1 MELDAVTNSYARWAP
16 VYDATF
22 GRITH
27 AGRRAAVAHINA
39 RGGDVLEVG
48 VGTGLSL
55 EAYDAALRVT
65 GMDYSEDMLRK
76 ARARVAKRGLHNVAD
91 LRQMDARDL
100 DFPDAS
106 FDTVAAMHVL
116 SVVPDPARVMAEIAR
131 VLRPG
136 GQVVITN
143 HFRHDAAS
151 GPVSPAPPRRRV
163 LGWHS
168 DFEIDTRRAC
178 VVTRR
183 DLPPMGMML
192 VLEKQSTDLVTTRR
206 TGRSP
211 SRAAP
216 AARPAPASGHP
227 PRPAADGDDDLS
239 GA

>member
-1 MELDAVTNSYARWAP
+1 MELDVVKNSYARWAP

-27 AGRRAAVAHINA
+27 VGRRAAVDYINA

-55 EAYDAALRVT
+55 EGYDTALRIT
-65 GMDYSEDMLRK
+65 GVDYSDDMLRK
-76 ARARVAKRGLHNVAD
+76 ARARVARLGLHNVVD
-91 LRQMDARDL
+91 LRQMDARHL
-100 DFPDAS
+100 DFDDAS

-143 HFRHDAAS
+143 HFRHERGVWAGLARAA
-151 GPVSPAPPRRRV
+151 APLERV

-168 DFEIDTRRAC
+168 DFEIATVLQQPCLSKVARHA
-178 VVTRR
+178 
-183 DLPPMGMML
+183 LPPMGMMTFL
-192 VLEKQSTDLVTTRR
+192 VLEKRVK
-206 TGRSP
+206 
-211 SRAAP
+211 
-216 AARPAPASGHP
+216 
-227 PRPAADGDDDLS
+227 
-239 GA
+239 